1 MVAFGTPYP
10 QGVANFR
17 EATVRLGWLEGW
29 PLLSICAVAQLH
41 GSDGPREAMRIVRK
55 LGLPDRLPV
64 APFLIVQGAAGTSA
78 P

>member
-29 PLLSICAVAQLH
+29 ALPTICDVAQLR
-41 GSDGPREAMRIVRK
+41 GSQGPREAMDIVRK

-64 APFLIVQGAAGTSA
+64 APFSMIQGPTSG